1 MHFIVSSLCA
11 WHDLHSFSLKKKK
24 KILWVIMKFP
34 YSNSHIVDWR
44 NLIYI
49 FIVCILPLLFDKLS

>member
-24 KILWVIMKFP
+24 
-34 YSNSHIVDWR
+34 
-44 NLIYI
+44 NLVGNNEI
-49 FIVCILPLLFDKLS
+49 PLLK